1 MSRRLLLSPLTI
13 IGLILFLAVGE
24 VASGTALPFVA
35 TMSVAMLAICVT
47 YNMLGGLGTIGGI
60 LFAAFAVYTLVL
72 SQFAKVFIFEAA
84 DLNLRAPQLTI
95 AVYAVFFLSLMVGVF
110 LFAWIRLDLPKP
122 LEPSTETHS
131 EVMYA
136 VSLVLGLAG
145 TTYMVNFSLAH
156 PDMAT
161 SLGHGVARAFSALLP
176 LSLVIAVD
184 ARIRR
189 TEGRYCFGWAA
200 FWPAAAIQLFGFA
213 AGSRTGYV
221 LPPFIIFVTAY
232 FRGFRFRLRHYA
244 VAAAM
249 TAVLFLF
256 VSPWYLWTRGFRDQP
271 NLWREIATMSRL
283 AAAAPQHWEQATE
296 SIGASMQTSHARAGD
311 YFRKPGTYT
320 LNRLT
325 LIPDDGAV
333 IAACSHYHW
342 GPATVEIDV
351 ANSIPHFLMPKKP
364 DRDGTWYRASV
375 GGLQSSYQPTSYV
388 TTSTIADAWGGFGWA
403 GVIAV
408 PLLLLPLAFIVY
420 DSMFDMTRPWGT
432 VVTVTSAMGIAV
444 TSVGALAIGFL
455 LFTPISILLV
465 SWFTGWIVRSI
476 SMTGDNPRRKG
487 VPLFSQERIRSI
499 AGD

>member
-13 IGLILFLAVGE
+13 IGVILFLAVGE
-24 VASGTALPFVA
+24 VASGTALPFVGM
-35 TMSVAMLAICVT
+35 MSLAMLAICVT
-47 YNMLGGLGTIGGI
+47 YNMLGGLGTIGGV

-72 SQFAKVFIFEAA
+72 SQFAKVFMFEAA

-131 EVMYA
+131 GVMYG

-145 TTYMVNFSLAH
+145 RAYMINSALAN
-156 PDMAT
+156 PEMST
-161 SLGHGVARAFSALLP
+161 SLGHGVARAFAALLP

-189 TEGRYCFGWAA
+189 TEGRQCFGWAA
-200 FWPAAAIQLFGFA
+200 FWPAAAIELFGFA
-213 AGSRTGYV
+213 AGSRLGYV
-221 LPPFIIFVTAY
+221 LPPGIVFVTGY
-232 FRGFRFRLRHYA
+232 LRGFRFRLRHYV

-249 TAVLFLF
+249 TALLFLF
-256 VSPWYLWTRGFRDQP
+256 VSPWYLWTRDFRDQP

-283 AAAAPQHWEQATE
+283 AAAAPQHWQQVTE
-296 SIGASMQTSHARAGD
+296 HVGASMQTSHARAGE
-311 YFRKPGTYT
+311 YFSKPGTYT
-320 LNRLT
+320 LNRLI

-333 IAACSHYHW
+333 IGACSHYHW
-342 GPATVEIDV
+342 GPATVKIDV

-364 DRDGTWYRASV
+364 DRDGTWFRASV
-375 GGLQSSYQPTSYV
+375 GGLQSSYEPTSYV
-388 TTSTIADAWGGFGWA
+388 TTSMIADAWGGFSWA
-403 GVIAV
+403 GVIVV
-408 PLLLLPLAFIVY
+408 PLLLLPLIFIVY
-420 DSMFDMTRPWGT
+420 DSIFDMSRPWGT
-432 VVTVTSAMGIAV
+432 VVTLTSAMGIAI
-444 TSVGALAIGFL
+444 TSIGGLAISFL
-455 LFTPISILLV
+455 LYAPISVLLV

-476 SMTGDNPRRKG
+476 PLSGDNPRRRG
-487 VPLFSQERIRSI
+487 VPLFSQEKVRSI